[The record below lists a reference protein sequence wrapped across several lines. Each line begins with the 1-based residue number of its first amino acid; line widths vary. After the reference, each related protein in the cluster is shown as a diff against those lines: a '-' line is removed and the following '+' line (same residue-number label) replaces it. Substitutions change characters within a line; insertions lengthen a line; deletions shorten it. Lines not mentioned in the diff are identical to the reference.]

1 MKYKYRLFLSLSLSV
16 LVVGGLAA
24 QDSDAQGR
32 GASLFLSPPSGT
44 FLSGSTFDV
53 SIFVDTRGVAVN
65 SIELNL
71 KFPPDKLQITK
82 PSTGKSF
89 ISIWASP
96 PIYSNEK
103 GILSF
108 SGGLPSPGINT
119 SSGLISTVTFRA
131 RSSGTAKIE
140 ILSSSKVLAND
151 GKGTN
156 ILQSIIQGVY
166 VIKPKPPDGP
176 SVFSQ
181 THPDESKWY
190 NNNNFVIGWE
200 GERGVSDYSFIL
212 DSFPQTTPDNTPE
225 TKDSATAF
233 ETVEDGFWYFHIKA
247 RKMGVWGAPS
257 HFLIRVDTTPPAA
270 FKPKIDVFSAAISK
284 RALVTFFTTDA
295 FSGIDHYEVAVIDRE
310 YSASI
315 SSPVFVESESPY
327 QLPRDTSENVRIIV
341 RAVDGAGNIREATI
355 DASIGKSFIALQFL
369 GRNDVLWAIMIVVL
383 LALFAFWA
391 RHFLFRHKIMDRV
404 IQAKN
409 VLLGKPEEKK
419 ALWSTVTFKNLRKIK
434 KSDTQKDTK
443 IFEKKNFKAD
453 EMKQKLA
460 EGVAEDT
467 PRVSESLE
475 GKSLEK
481 IAKTATKTEDR
492 IAATRL
498 LVDSHKLTKQ
508 GFDKIQPILR
518 NYGQEVYVLKRQL
531 QLATTDQIADIVK
544 KMSRDDHGKTDV
556 AIFDSPNFIEYY
568 KNLTLEGFIETLKSP
583 AFRVKWTAKFSDPS
597 FDAKQN
603 VKVSAYNSD
612 AQRRGG
618 RPFVPGV

>member
-1 MKYKYRLFLSLSLSV
+1 MSLGADFLATGHYAKIHYNPTRDCYEMKK
-16 LVVGGLAA
+16 A
-24 QDSDAQGR
+24 QDPQKDQSY
-32 GASLFLSPPSGT
+32 FL
-44 FLSGSTFDV
+44 
-53 SIFVDTRGVAVN
+53 
-65 SIELNL
+65 
-71 KFPPDKLQITK
+71 
-82 PSTGKSF
+82 
-89 ISIWASP
+89 
-96 PIYSNEK
+96 YSMRKET
-103 GILSF
+103 L
-108 SGGLPSPGINT
+108 
-119 SSGLISTVTFRA
+119 
-131 RSSGTAKIE
+131 
-140 ILSSSKVLAND
+140 SKVLFPLGDMTKDQVRDLARKYQLNVAD
-151 GKGTN
+151 KPESQDICFVPDSGYKEFIRNRLGDAVFKPGAFRDHEGKIVG
-156 ILQSIIQGVY
+156 S
-166 VIKPKPPDGP
+166 
-176 SVFSQ
+176 
-181 THPDESKWY
+181 HPGIM
-190 NNNNFVIGWE
+190 FFTI
-200 GERGVSDYSFIL
+200 GERVKEKS
-212 DSFPQTTPDNTPE
+212 
-225 TKDSATAF
+225 
-233 ETVEDGFWYFHIKA
+233 GF
-247 RKMGVWGAPS
+247 
-257 HFLIRVDTTPPAA
+257 
-270 FKPKIDVFSAAISK
+270 KIDKAFRKRFPGKLYIAKKDRGNKIIIAPENHPILKTNKVFI
-284 RALVTFFTTDA
+284 
-295 FSGIDHYEVAVIDRE
+295 
-310 YSASI
+310 
-315 SSPVFVESESPY
+315 
-327 QLPRDTSENVRIIV
+327 
-341 RAVDGAGNIREATI
+341 
-355 DASIGKSFIALQFL
+355 
-369 GRNDVLWAIMIVVL
+369 
-383 LALFAFWA
+383 
-391 RHFLFRHKIMDRV
+391 
-404 IQAKN
+404 
-409 VLLGKPEEKK
+409 
-419 ALWSTVTFKNLRKIK
+419 KNLRKIK

-498 LVDSHKLTKQ
+498 LADSHKLTKQ